1 MKKLFYKI
9 AKLGKSKNSQ
19 TFSLNVHTTISMVPI
34 TKSVYRVYLHM
45 RLCFTSKCVRGWH
58 YLHSCAWV
66 SRHACK
72 NPISKRRYAKSVKCI
87 WVSVNVSTYLP
98 MLERAIS
105 QTSVSRQVRLNCE
118 SIFYKRGCFKKW
130 ANAGLFFVYFVFSN
144 KQIYVKNVHPK
155 WVLGFEPT
163 TFRT

>member
-87 WVSVNVSTYLP
+87 WV
-98 MLERAIS
+98 
-105 QTSVSRQVRLNCE
+105 
-118 SIFYKRGCFKKW
+118 YKRGCFKKW